1 MRSLQE
7 ECNHQLPGDIPIR
20 PHHSIPPVAVA
31 GKSPFEQLRGH
42 KATTKLTQW
51 QQLIELSVPSHP
63 EDAEIPDRVPAAI
76 MTDGERREPFQP
88 LASDEV
94 RVPIASGTVP
104 SQAPQPGEEQDEDA
118 LSACRSI
125 QDSLAS
131 AGSST
136 QDPAHEG
143 ENQVPYPSLAS
154 TVFFCLDQTTR
165 PRSWCLKLVCNP
177 WFEHVSMLVIL
188 LNCVTLGMFQPCQDD
203 ECDSERC
210 TILEAFDHFIFAF
223 FAVEMVI
230 KMIALGIFGQKCY
243 LGDTW
248 NRLDFFIVVAGMME
262 YSLDGHN
269 VSLSA
274 IRTVRVLRPLRAINR
289 VPSMRILVTLLLDTL
304 PMLGN
309 VLLLCFFV
317 FFIFGIVGVQ
327 LWAGL
332 LRNRCFLDTNLQMTY
347 NLTFLHPYY
356 RTEEGEENPFICSSH
371 RDNGMQKCSSIPNRK
386 EYKVECT
393 LSMDSYNQNS
403 YTLDFS
409 HRNACINWN
418 QYYNICRTGDLN
430 PHNGAINFD
439 NIGYAWIAIFQVITL
454 EGWVDI
460 MYYVMDA
467 HSFYNFIYFILL
479 IIVGSFFMINLCL
492 VVIATQFSETKQRE
506 NQLMKEQRAR
516 YLSNDSTIASFS
528 EPGSC
533 YDELLKYIC
542 HIFRKVKRRTLRL
555 YNNWQSKRR
564 KKVDP
569 NSSDNGQG
577 RRTKKR
583 ITSIHH
589 LIHHHHH
596 HHHHHYHLS
605 NGSPQGPRSNPEI
618 CDLELKVIKPGSQL
632 MLPPSSPNLRAAP
645 AADSE
650 SVHSI
655 YHADCHVEGA
665 QMKCKSSN
673 VTASI
678 KLTNHGNMNYPTI
691 MPSPA
696 NKASI
701 TPVSKGK
708 KNDSESGGGS
718 PVAVVN
724 SPAHLNVDSYG
735 KLHHLVGEHGLCRT
749 ASRLSGLNMP
759 CPLPSPQASMLSC
772 ELQNCPYCASILE
785 DPEFEFS
792 ESDSYESGEDNN
804 GVYEFTQDV
813 RHGDQRD
820 QIQQQRNKKKK
831 KKKKKKPKEGNKVTR
846 LWRAFGNKLKWIVE
860 SKYFNRGIMIAILIN
875 TLSMGIE
882 YHEQPDELTNALE
895 ISNIVFTSMFA
906 LEMLLKLLAF
916 GIWGYIKN
924 PYNIFDG
931 IIVVIS
937 VWEIIGQSDGGLSVL
952 RTFRLLRVLKLVRF
966 MPALRRQLVVLMKT
980 MDNVATFCML
990 LMLFIF
996 IFSILGMHLFG
1007 CKFGLKT
1014 DSGDTVPDRKN
1025 FDSLLWAIVTVFQ
1038 ILTQEDWNV
1047 VLYNGMASTS
1057 SWAALYFVALMTFG
1071 NYVLFNLLVAILV
1084 EGFQAEGDANRSD
1097 TDEDKTSINFE
1108 EDFEKLK
1115 ELRAS
1120 EMKLYSLAV
1129 TPNGHLEGKGSMPPP
1144 IIMRTA
1150 ATPMPTPRCS
1160 PHMDSVHPFVDSR
1173 RGSNASIDPLSFDQ
1187 KSLSSLRSSPC
1198 ANWGT
1203 SSNWG
1208 SRRSSW
1214 NSLGRAPSLKKKN
1227 QSGERESLL
1236 SGEGKGSTDDEAE
1249 DAKLS
1254 AVSRPPFHR
1263 RAESLDCRGAL
1274 ELPELLQVPGVR
1286 HSLSV
1291 SPVAMVP
1298 TEYQDCNG
1306 KMVHV
1311 PSEFYLRM
1319 DGHKDDPL
1327 DYDDDMED
1335 NYCYR
1340 IRKALEPYKPEW
1352 CKTHEAWSLYLFSP
1366 QNRLRATCQRVIAHK
1381 MFDHV
1386 VLVFIF
1392 LNCITIALERP
1403 DIDPN
1408 STERIFLSVSNYIF
1422 TAIFV
1427 AEMLVKVVAL
1437 GFFSGENTYLQS
1449 SWNVL
1454 DGVLVFV
1461 SIIDIVVSMASA
1473 GGAKILGILR
1483 VLRLLRTLRPLRVI
1497 SRAPGLKL
1505 VVETLI
1511 SSLRPIGNIVL
1522 ICCAFFIIFGI
1533 LGVQLFKGKFYY
1545 CEGPDIRNVSTK
1557 TDCTNAH
1564 HKWVRRK
1571 YNFDNL
1577 GQALMS
1583 LFVLSSKDGWVNI
1596 MYDGLDAVGIDQQP
1610 SQNHNPWMLLYFIS
1624 FLLIVSFFVL
1634 NMFVGVVV
1642 ENFHKCRQHQEAEEA
1657 RRREEKRLR
1666 RLEKKRRSKEIYMS
1680 EAQRRPYYA
1689 DYSPVRRYIH
1699 TLCTSHYL
1707 DLFITFIIGVNVITM
1722 SMEHF
1727 NQPKSLD
1734 EALKYCN
1741 YVFTI
1746 VFVFEAVL
1754 KLVAFGFRRFF
1765 KDRWNQ
1771 LDLAIVLLSIMGIT
1785 LEEIEMN
1792 AALPIN
1798 PTIIRIMRVLRIAR
1812 VLKLLKMATGM
1823 RALLDTVVQALP
1835 QVGNLGLLFML
1846 LFFIYAALGVELFGK
1861 LDCSEDN
1868 PCEGLS
1874 RHATFNN
1881 FGMAFLTLF
1890 RVSTGDNW
1898 NGIMK
1903 DTLRECHRDDKHC
1916 LSYLPVISPVYFV
1929 TFVLIAQFV
1938 LVNVVVAV
1946 LMKHLEESN
1955 KEAKEDAEMDA
1966 EIELEMS
1973 RGVNTPVRA
1982 PDGSQAASKAGSP
1995 LLVQHRALEAAASF
2009 GAQREPQ
2016 NLLTV
2021 RKISVARMH
2030 SLPNDS
2036 YMFRPVMPAKAPFPL
2051 HEVELETYSY
2061 KSPRGSITSVR
2072 SQPVGTCSSL
2082 RVPREALHP
2091 TTPPPRHDH
2100 RDLWKLLPPHA
2111 ASRSPS
2117 LHRLLCRQE
2126 AIQRDTLE
2134 APNADPKD
2142 RGQTEACENLPPPKK
2157 LCQSILGPPL
2167 LHPTPSSLPGTPPL
2181 PHASPHRPSS
2191 VCTHKHTFSQHSI
2204 PSRPSSC
2211 NSDPDSSLFESS
2223 DLADEEVSH
2232 INSSVRNWAEQLESG
2247 DPSDSPFSSPALSPA
2262 PLKNCSTTSLS
2273 GGISKEK
2280 DLKKFYSVDT
2290 RGFLAKP
2297 GWADDQ
2303 RRHSIEIC
2311 PSIDDRECRFIE
2323 SPEEKKRLPLHMPL
2337 EAEYIR
2343 GIRRKKK
2350 MSPPCISIDPPM
2362 EEEGNASAR
2371 TKASE
2376 NSLLRRRTPSCESTA
2391 YRDSL
2396 ELTESQPGDLASKA
2410 ERRALPACRGEH
2422 LTIPNFSF
2430 ESSDPGSTS
2439 NLSDRLLEGGQAAP
2453 LSTDSRPDDASPL
2466 EMKRVDHLKTQCGNP
2481 EENEELSGGTKSPL
2495 QKHGLVPVITATDED
2510 LDKPV

>member
-1 MRSLQE
+1 
-7 ECNHQLPGDIPIR
+7 
-20 PHHSIPPVAVA
+20 
-31 GKSPFEQLRGH
+31 
-42 KATTKLTQW
+42 
-51 QQLIELSVPSHP
+51 
-63 EDAEIPDRVPAAI
+63 
-76 MTDGERREPFQP
+76 MTDGERREPFQS

-94 RVPIASGTVP
+94 RVPIASLP
-104 SQAPQPGEEQDEDA
+104 SQAAQPGEDEDV
-118 LSACRSI
+118 LSPCKSI
-125 QDSLAS
+125 QGSLGS
-131 AGSST
+131 GGSSA
-136 QDPAHEG
+136 QDPAQED
-143 ENQVPYPSLAS
+143 EEQVPYPALAP
-154 TVFFCLDQTTR
+154 TVFFCLKQTTR
-165 PRSWCLKLVCNP
+165 PRSWCLRLVCNP

-188 LNCVTLGMFQPCQDD
+188 LNCVTLGMFQPCEDVD
-203 ECDSERC
+203 CKSERC

-230 KMIALGIFGQKCY
+230 KMVALGIFGQKCY

-248 NRLDFFIVVAGMME
+248 NRLDFFIVMAGMME

-332 LRNRCFLDTNLQMTY
+332 LRNRCFLDSNFAMTY
-347 NLTFLHPYY
+347 NFTLRQLYY
-356 RTEEGEENPFICSSH
+356 QPEGEENPFICSSH
-371 RDNGMQKCSSIPNRK
+371 RDNGMQKCSNIPNRK
-386 EYKVECT
+386 EYRVECT
-393 LSMDSYNQNS
+393 LSMDFYNQNL
-403 YTLDFS
+403 YNPDFS
-409 HRNACINWN
+409 NRSACINWN
-418 QYYNICRTGDLN
+418 QYYNVCKAGDVN

-564 KKVDP
+564 KKVTP
-569 NSSDNGQG
+569 NSAPSGQS
-577 RRTKKR
+577 RRSKKR

-596 HHHHHYHLS
+596 HHHHYHIS
-605 NGSPQGPRSNPEI
+605 NGSPRGLRSNPEI
-618 CDLELKVIKPGSQL
+618 CDLELKVMKSGSQL
-632 MLPPSSPNLRAAP
+632 ILPSPSPNLHSP
-645 AADSE
+645 PPHVDSE

-655 YHADCHVEGA
+655 YHADCHVEGP
-665 QMKCKSSN
+665 QVKCKSSN
-673 VTASI
+673 ASASI
-678 KLTNHGNMNYPTI
+678 KLTAGLTTNHDNMNYPTI
-691 MPSPA
+691 LPSPA
-696 NKASI
+696 SKASSAPVPKGKESGS
-701 TPVSKGK
+701 TPV
-708 KNDSESGGGS
+708 
-718 PVAVVN
+718 AMVN
-724 SPAHLNVDSYG
+724 SPVSLNAAPFE
-735 KLHHLVGEHGLCRT
+735 KLHQLMGEHGLCRT
-749 ASRLSGLNMP
+749 SSRLSGLNVP
-759 CPLPSPQASMLSC
+759 CPLPSPQPSILTC
-772 ELQNCPYCASILE
+772 ELQNCPYCANILE

-792 ESDSYESGEDNN
+792 ESDSYDSDNN
-804 GVYEFTQDV
+804 GVYEFTQDL

-820 QIQQQRNKKKK
+820 QIQQQRNKKR
-831 KKKKKKPKEGNKVTR
+831 KKKKPKERNKVAR
-846 LWRAFGNKLKWIVE
+846 LWVAFGNKLKRIVE

-906 LEMLLKLLAF
+906 LEMVLKLLAF
-916 GIWGYIKN
+916 GIFGYIKN

-931 IIVVIS
+931 IIVIIS

-1007 CKFGLKT
+1007 CKFSLKT
-1014 DSGDTVPDRKN
+1014 DTGDTVPDRKN

-1097 TDEDKTSINFE
+1097 TDEDKTSANFD
-1108 EDFEKLK
+1108 EDFEKLRD
-1115 ELRAS
+1115 LRAT
-1120 EMKLYSLAV
+1120 EMKMYSLAI
-1129 TPNGHLEGKGSMPPP
+1129 TPNGHVEGRGSVPPP

-1150 ATPMPTPRCS
+1150 ATPMPTPKCS
-1160 PHMDSVHPFVDSR
+1160 PHMDSVHTFVDSR
-1173 RGSNASIDPLSFDQ
+1173 RGSNASVDPLSYDQ

-1198 ANWGT
+1198 ANWGPN
-1203 SSNWG
+1203 SNWG

-1214 NSLGRAPSLKKKN
+1214 NSLGRAPSLKKKS

-1236 SGEGKGSTDDEAE
+1236 SGEGKGSTDDDSD
-1249 DAKLS
+1249 DAKS
-1254 AVSRPPFHR
+1254 STVSRATLHR
-1263 RAESLDCRGAL
+1263 RAESLDYRSSL
-1274 ELPELLQVPGVR
+1274 DLPELLQLPTMR
-1286 HSLSV
+1286 HSLSINPLAV
-1291 SPVAMVP
+1291 LP

-1311 PSEFYLRM
+1311 PGEFFLRI
-1319 DGHKDDPL
+1319 DSHKDDPL
-1327 DYDDDMED
+1327 DYDYDDDMD
-1335 NYCYR
+1335 DSYCYR

-1352 CKTHEAWSLYLFSP
+1352 WKNHEDWSLYLFSP
-1366 QNRLRATCQRVIAHK
+1366 QNRIRAMCQKVIAHK

-1403 DIDPN
+1403 DIDPH
-1408 STERIFLSVSNYIF
+1408 SMERIFLSVSNYIF

-1427 AEMLVKVVAL
+1427 VEMMVKVVAL

-1454 DGVLVFV
+1454 DGILVFV
-1461 SIIDIVVSMASA
+1461 SIIDIIVSMASA

-1545 CEGPDIRNVSTK
+1545 CEGPDTKNISTK
-1557 TDCTNAH
+1557 ADCTSVH
-1564 HKWVRRK
+1564 YRWVRRK

-1596 MYDGLDAVGIDQQP
+1596 MYNGLDAVGIDQQP
-1610 SQNHNPWMLLYFIS
+1610 VQNHNPWMLLYFIS

-1666 RLEKKRRSKEIYMS
+1666 RLEKKRRK
-1680 EAQRRPYYA
+1680 AQRRPYYA
-1689 DYSPVRRYIH
+1689 DYSPTRRYIH

-1722 SMEHF
+1722 SMEHY
-1727 NQPKSLD
+1727 NQPKTLD

-1874 RHATFNN
+1874 RHATFTN

-1903 DTLRECHRDDKHC
+1903 DTLRECTKEDKHC

-1973 RGVNTPVRA
+1973 RGGSTPANSGGGNGTSASDVRA
-1982 PDGSQAASKAGSP
+1982 PYGSQEAMKPESP
-1995 LLVQHRALEAAASF
+1995 MRVKHQALEALSCENVSLAIPDSDPLEGRETPRMETTSFRSAPHHHVLTPSHKTPGCESEEGAACMRTK
-2009 GAQREPQ
+2009 REPQ
-2016 NLLTV
+2016 NFLTV
-2021 RKISVARMH
+2021 RKISVSRMH

-2036 YMFRPVMPAKAPFPL
+2036 YMFRPVMPAKAPYPL
-2051 HEVELETYSY
+2051 HEVEMETYPC
-2061 KSPRGSITSVR
+2061 KSQRGSVTSIR

-2082 RVPREALHP
+2082 RVPRESLQVTAVSSH
-2091 TTPPPRHDH
+2091 HDSC
-2100 RDLWKLLPPHA
+2100 DAWKILSPQ
-2111 ASRSPS
+2111 STSQSPS
-2117 LHRLLCRQE
+2117 LNRLLCRQE
-2126 AIQRDTLE
+2126 AVRTDSLDGQNTDS
-2134 APNADPKD
+2134 KD
-2142 RGQTEACENLPPPKK
+2142 NLQAESSESLQPKK
-2157 LCQSILGPPL
+2157 QSQSSLGPAL
-2167 LHPTPSSLPGTPPL
+2167 LHPSPLSQPGTPP
-2181 PHASPHRPSS
+2181 HSPTSSSHHRCSS
-2191 VCTHKHTFSQHSI
+2191 VRTRKHTYSQHSI
-2204 PSRPSSC
+2204 SSRPSSQ
-2211 NSDPDSSLFESS
+2211 NSNPASPENSLFESS

-2232 INSSVRNWAEQLESG
+2232 INSSVKDWQEQPEIRSR
-2247 DPSDSPFSSPALSPA
+2247 SVSPFISPASSLVL
-2262 PLKNCSTTSLS
+2262 LKNCSTASLAGS
-2273 GGISKEK
+2273 NSRER

-2290 RGFLAKP
+2290 KGFLDKP
-2297 GWADDQ
+2297 SWADDQ

-2311 PSIDDRECRFIE
+2311 PSIDNGDGSLEQPAEGKER
-2323 SPEEKKRLPLHMPL
+2323 SPVHIQSEL
-2337 EAEYIR
+2337 EYIP
-2343 GIRRKKK
+2343 GARRKKK

-2362 EEEGNASAR
+2362 EDESSTASR

-2376 NSLLRRRTPSCESTA
+2376 NSMLRRRTPSCESTA

-2396 ELTESQPGDLASKA
+2396 DVTDNQPGEQASKA
-2410 ERRALPACRGEH
+2410 ERRVQPPCRGEH

-2430 ESSDPGSTS
+2430 EQSDPSS
-2439 NLSDRLLEGGQAAP
+2439 SSSLSDLLLDSGQATP
-2453 LSTDSRPDDASPL
+2453 SSIVSMDSQPDATAL
-2466 EMKRVDHLKTQCGNP
+2466 ELKKLDHLKTQCNNP
-2481 EENEELSGGTKSPL
+2481 EKNKELLGITKSPIRR
-2495 QKHGLVPVITATDED
+2495 HELVPMTVATDED
-2510 LDKPV
+2510 IDKPV

>member
-1 MRSLQE
+1 
-7 ECNHQLPGDIPIR
+7 
-20 PHHSIPPVAVA
+20 
-31 GKSPFEQLRGH
+31 
-42 KATTKLTQW
+42 
-51 QQLIELSVPSHP
+51 
-63 EDAEIPDRVPAAI
+63 
-76 MTDGERREPFQP
+76 
-88 LASDEV
+88 
-94 RVPIASGTVP
+94 
-104 SQAPQPGEEQDEDA
+104 
-118 LSACRSI
+118 
-125 QDSLAS
+125 
-131 AGSST
+131 
-136 QDPAHEG
+136 
-143 ENQVPYPSLAS
+143 
-154 TVFFCLDQTTR
+154 
-165 PRSWCLKLVCNP
+165 
-177 WFEHVSMLVIL
+177 MLVIL
-188 LNCVTLGMFQPCQDD
+188 LNCVTLGMFQPCEDV
-203 ECDSERC
+203 ECQSERC
-210 TILEAFDHFIFAF
+210 TILEAFDDFIFAF

-230 KMIALGIFGQKCY
+230 KMVALGIFGQKCY

-248 NRLDFFIVVAGMME
+248 NRLDFFIVMAGMME

-332 LRNRCFLDTNLQMTY
+332 LRNRCFLDRNFAMTY

-356 RTEEGEENPFICSSH
+356 RTDEAEENPFICSSH
-371 RDNGMQKCSSIPNRK
+371 RENGMQKCSNIPNRK

-393 LSMDSYNQNS
+393 LSMDSYTPSLYNP
-403 YTLDFS
+403 DFS
-409 HRNACINWN
+409 SRNACINWN
-418 QYYNICRTGDLN
+418 QYYNVCMAGDVN

-439 NIGYAWIAIFQVITL
+439 NIGYAWIAIFQ
-454 EGWVDI
+454 
-460 MYYVMDA
+460 
-467 HSFYNFIYFILL
+467 
-479 IIVGSFFMINLCL
+479 VGSFFMINLCL

-506 NQLMKEQRAR
+506 NQLMQEQRAR

-533 YDELLKYIC
+533 YEELLKYIC
-542 HIFRKVKRRTLRL
+542 HIFRKVKRRTIRL
-555 YNNWQSKRR
+555 YNNWQSRRR
-564 KKVDP
+564 KKVNP
-569 NSSDNGQG
+569 NSTTNGQS
-577 RRTKKR
+577 RRGKKR

-596 HHHHHYHLS
+596 HHHHYHIS
-605 NGSPQGPRSNPEI
+605 NGSPRGPRSNPEI
-618 CDLELKVIKPGSQL
+618 CDLELKVMKPGGQL
-632 MLPPSSPNLRAAP
+632 MLPPPSPNLQSPAP
-645 AADSE
+645 PPDSE

-655 YHADCHVEGA
+655 YHADCHVEGP
-665 QMKCKSSN
+665 QVNCKSSN
-673 VTASI
+673 APASI
-678 KLTNHGNMNYPTI
+678 KLTTGVSNRGNMNYPTI
-691 MPSPA
+691 LPSPTS
-696 NKASI
+696 KASSV
-701 TPVSKGK
+701 PVPKGK
-708 KNDSESGGGS
+708 KNGNS
-718 PVAVVN
+718 PVAMVN
-724 SPAHLNVDSYG
+724 SPVNLSTDPYG
-735 KLHHLVGEHGLCRT
+735 KLQQLVGDHGLRRT
-749 ASRLSGLNMP
+749 PSRLSGLSAA
-759 CPLPSPQASMLSC
+759 CPLPGPPGGTLTC
-772 ELQNCPYCASILE
+772 ELQNCPFCATILE
-785 DPEFEFS
+785 DPEFAFS
-792 ESDSYESGEDNN
+792 ESDSYDSDSN
-804 GVYEFTQDV
+804 GVYEFTQDL

-820 QIQQQRNKKKK
+820 QLQQQRGRRRRRR
-831 KKKKKKPKEGNKVTR
+831 KKPKERNRVTR
-846 LWRAFGNKLKWIVE
+846 LWKAFGNKLKRIVE

-916 GIWGYIKN
+916 GLFGYIKN

-1007 CKFGLKT
+1007 CKFSLKT
-1014 DSGDTVPDRKN
+1014 DTGDTVPDRKN

-1097 TDEDKTSINFE
+1097 TDEDKTSANFDD
-1108 EDFEKLK
+1108 DFEKLK
-1115 ELRAS
+1115 DLRAT
-1120 EMKLYSLAV
+1120 EMKMYSLAV
-1129 TPNGHLEGKGSMPPP
+1129 TPNGHLEGRGSMPPP

-1150 ATPMPTPRCS
+1150 ATPMPTPKCS
-1160 PHMDSVHPFVDSR
+1160 PHMDSVHTFVDSR
-1173 RGSNASIDPLSFDQ
+1173 RGSNASLDPMSYDQ

-1236 SGEGKGSTDDEAE
+1236 SGEGKGSTDDDSD
-1249 DAKLS
+1249 DAKS
-1254 AVSRPPFHR
+1254 STVSRASLHR
-1263 RAESLDCRGAL
+1263 RAESLDYRSSL
-1274 ELPELLQVPGVR
+1274 DLPELLQLPTVR
-1286 HSLSV
+1286 HSLGI
-1291 SPVAMVP
+1291 SPVAVLP
-1298 TEYQDCNG
+1298 AEYQDCNG

-1311 PSEFYLRM
+1311 PSEFFLRI
-1319 DGHKDDPL
+1319 DSHKEDTL
-1327 DYDDDMED
+1327 DYEDDMED
-1335 NYCYR
+1335 SYCYR
-1340 IRKALEPYKPEW
+1340 IRKVLEPYKPEW
-1352 CKTHEAWSLYLFSP
+1352 CKNHEDWSLYLFSP
-1366 QNRLRATCQRVIAHK
+1366 QNRFRVMCQKVIAHK

-1403 DIDPN
+1403 DIDPH

-1427 AEMLVKVVAL
+1427 AEMMVKVVAL

-1461 SIIDIVVSMASA
+1461 SIIDIIVSMASA
-1473 GGAKILGILR
+1473 GGAKILGVLR

-1545 CEGPDIRNVSTK
+1545 CDGPDVKNITTK
-1557 TDCTNAH
+1557 TDCTNARYR
-1564 HKWVRRK
+1564 WVRRK

-1610 SQNHNPWMLLYFIS
+1610 IQNHNPWMLLYFIS

-1666 RLEKKRRSKEIYMS
+1666 RLEKKRRSKEIYLS

-1689 DYSPVRRYIH
+1689 DYSPARKYIH

-1722 SMEHF
+1722 SMEHY

-1771 LDLAIVLLSIMGIT
+1771 LDLAIVLLSIVGIT

-1861 LDCSEDN
+1861 LDCSEEN

-1874 RHATFNN
+1874 RHATFTN

-1903 DTLRECHRDDKHC
+1903 DTLRECTREDKHC

-1973 RGVNTPVRA
+1973 RGATTAATGGSRGGTVAPEGRA
-1982 PDGSQAASKAGSP
+1982 PYRSLETMKLESAMQAKH
-1995 LLVQHRALEAAASF
+1995 QALEALSCENVSLAIPDSDTLERGETPMMEISSFCSVSHHVLTPSHKTPGHEAEGGAACLRPQDS
-2009 GAQREPQ
+2009 Q

-2021 RKISVARMH
+2021 RKISVSRMH

-2051 HEVELETYSY
+2051 HEVEMETYPC
-2061 KSPRGSITSVR
+2061 KSQRGSITSIR

-2082 RVPREALHP
+2082 RVPAESFQLAARSPNREG
-2091 TTPPPRHDH
+2091 RH
-2100 RDLWKLLPPHA
+2100 RWKILPPHVVP
-2111 ASRSPS
+2111 RSPT
-2117 LHRLLCRQE
+2117 LNKLLCRQE
-2126 AIQRDTLE
+2126 AVRTDSV
-2134 APNADPKD
+2134 D
-2142 RGQTEACENLPPPKK
+2142 GQTPDAKDSLQAEPGETLPSAK
-2157 LCQSILGPPL
+2157 QSQSTFLPSP
-2167 LHPTPSSLPGTPPL
+2167 LHPAAASPPGTPPRS
-2181 PHASPHRPSS
+2181 PPCSPHQHPS
-2191 VCTHKHTFSQHSI
+2191 VHARKHSFSQRSVAGRP
-2204 PSRPSSC
+2204 PSPTSSP
-2211 NSDPDSSLFESS
+2211 PDAESGPLESS

-2232 INSSVRNWAEQLESG
+2232 INSSAKDWGER
-2247 DPSDSPFSSPALSPA
+2247 SDAGSRSTSPFISPA
-2262 PLKNCSTTSLS
+2262 PSPVPLQNCSTTSLS
-2273 GGISKEK
+2273 RGSGKEK
-2280 DLKKFYSVDT
+2280 DLKKFYSIDT
-2290 RGFLAKP
+2290 KGFLAKP
-2297 GWADDQ
+2297 SWADDQ

-2311 PSIDDRECRFIE
+2311 PSVTDGDCSFGEAA
-2323 SPEEKKRLPLHMPL
+2323 EEKQRSPAHVQP
-2337 EAEYIR
+2337 ESEYIH
-2343 GIRRKKK
+2343 GARRKKK

-2362 EEEGNASAR
+2362 EDDGGAAPR
-2371 TKASE
+2371 TKPSE
-2376 NSLLRRRTPSCESTA
+2376 NSMLRRRTPSCEFPA
-2391 YRDSL
+2391 YRESL
-2396 ELTESQPGDLASKA
+2396 ELAESQPADPASKA
-2410 ERRALPACRGEH
+2410 ERRGQPPCRGEH
-2422 LTIPNFSF
+2422 LAVPNFSF
-2430 ESSDPGSTS
+2430 EQSDGGSLSS
-2439 NLSDRLLEGGQAAP
+2439 LSDLRLDGGPSAP
-2453 LSTDSRPDDASPL
+2453 SSADSRPGPAAPEL
-2466 EMKRVDHLKTQCGNP
+2466 KKPEHLKTQRSNP
-2481 EENEELSGGTKSPL
+2481 EKSKELLGVAQSPL
-2495 QKHGLVPVITATDED
+2495 RKQDSGPVTVATEED
-2510 LDKPV
+2510 VAEPV

>member
-1 MRSLQE
+1 MNE
-7 ECNHQLPGDIPIR
+7 EVFL
-20 PHHSIPPVAVA
+20 
-31 GKSPFEQLRGH
+31 
-42 KATTKLTQW
+42 
-51 QQLIELSVPSHP
+51 
-63 EDAEIPDRVPAAI
+63 
-76 MTDGERREPFQP
+76 
-88 LASDEV
+88 
-94 RVPIASGTVP
+94 TVP
-104 SQAPQPGEEQDEDA
+104 
-118 LSACRSI
+118 
-125 QDSLAS
+125 DSLADAHVHACTHTFVLPLIGS
-131 AGSST
+131 FTLHVGNARIPSPKSRSFVFFLTGSS
-136 QDPAHEG
+136 QQKQP
-143 ENQVPYPSLAS
+143 
-154 TVFFCLDQTTR
+154 
-165 PRSWCLKLVCNP
+165 NP
-177 WFEHVSMLVIL
+177 LGVNLLHVSMLVIL
-188 LNCVTLGMFQPCQDD
+188 LNCVTLGMFQPCEDVK
-203 ECDSERC
+203 CKSERC

-230 KMIALGIFGQKCY
+230 KMVALGIFGQKCY

-248 NRLDFFIVVAGMME
+248 NRLDFFIVMAGMLE

-332 LRNRCFLDTNLQMTY
+332 LRNRCFFDSNFAMTY

-356 RTEEGEENPFICSSH
+356 QPDDGEDNPFICSSH
-371 RDNGMQKCSSIPNRK
+371 RDNGMQKCSNIPNLK
-386 EYKVECT
+386 HLKVECT
-393 LSMDSYNQNS
+393 LSMDPYTPNLYNP
-403 YTLDFS
+403 DFS
-409 HRNACINWN
+409 NRNACINWN
-418 QYYNICRTGDLN
+418 QYYNVCMAGDVN

-506 NQLMKEQRAR
+506 NQLMQEQRAR

-533 YDELLKYIC
+533 YEELLKYIC

-564 KKVDP
+564 KKVNP
-569 NSSDNGQG
+569 NSTTNGQSRRG
-577 RRTKKR
+577 RKR

-596 HHHHHYHLS
+596 HHHHHYHIS
-605 NGSPQGPRSNPEI
+605 NGSPRGPRSNPEI
-618 CDLELKVIKPGSQL
+618 CGLELKVMKPGGQL
-632 MLPPSSPNLRAAP
+632 MLPPPSPNLQSPPAP
-645 AADSE
+645 DSE

-655 YHADCHVEGA
+655 YHADCHVEA
-665 QMKCKSSN
+665 PQVKCKSSN
-673 VTASI
+673 TPASI
-678 KLTNHGNMNYPTI
+678 KLAAGLTSHGNMNYPTI
-691 MPSPA
+691 LPSPA
-696 NKASI
+696 SKANSV
-701 TPVSKGK
+701 PGPKGK
-708 KNDSESGGGS
+708 KNGSS
-718 PVAVVN
+718 PVPMVS
-724 SPAHLNVDSYG
+724 SPVRLNADSFG
-735 KLHHLVGEHGLCRT
+735 KLQHLMGEHGLRR
-749 ASRLSGLNMP
+749 ASSRLSGLNVP
-759 CPLPSPQASMLSC
+759 CPLPSPQASMLTC

-792 ESDSYESGEDNN
+792 ESDSYDSDNN
-804 GVYEFTQDV
+804 GVYEFTQDL

-820 QIQQQRNKKKK
+820 QIQQQRNKRR
-831 KKKKKKPKEGNKVTR
+831 KKKKKPKERNKAAR
-846 LWRAFGNKLKWIVE
+846 LWSAFGNKLKKIVE

-916 GIWGYIKN
+916 GIFGYIKN

-931 IIVVIS
+931 IIVIIS

-1007 CKFGLKT
+1007 CKFSLKT
-1014 DSGDTVPDRKN
+1014 KTGDTVPDRKN

-1097 TDEDKTSINFE
+1097 TDEDKTSANFD

-1115 ELRAS
+1115 DLRAA
-1120 EMKLYSLAV
+1120 EMKMYSLAV
-1129 TPNGHLEGKGSMPPP
+1129 TPNGHLEARGSMPPP

-1150 ATPMPTPRCS
+1150 ATPMPTPKCS
-1160 PHMDSVHPFVDSR
+1160 PHMDSVHTFVDSR
-1173 RGSNASIDPLSFDQ
+1173 RGSNASIDPLSYDQ

-1198 ANWGT
+1198 ANWGP

-1236 SGEGKGSTDDEAE
+1236 SGEGKGSTDDESD
-1249 DAKLS
+1249 DAKS
-1254 AVSRPPFHR
+1254 STVSRASLHR
-1263 RAESLDCRGAL
+1263 RAESLDYRS
-1274 ELPELLQVPGVR
+1274 
-1286 HSLSV
+1286 SLDFIN
-1291 SPVAMVP
+1291 PMAMLP

-1306 KMVHV
+1306 KMMHV
-1311 PSEFYLRM
+1311 PNEFFLRI
-1319 DGHKDDPL
+1319 DSHKDDPL

-1335 NYCYR
+1335 SYCYR
-1340 IRKALEPYKPEW
+1340 IRKMLEPYKPEW
-1352 CKTHEAWSLYLFSP
+1352 CKNHEDWSLYLFSP
-1366 QNRLRATCQRVIAHK
+1366 QNRFRAMCQKVIAHK

-1403 DIDPN
+1403 DIDPH

-1427 AEMLVKVVAL
+1427 AEMMVKVVAL

-1461 SIIDIVVSMASA
+1461 SIIDIIVSMASA
-1473 GGAKILGILR
+1473 GGAKILGVLR

-1533 LGVQLFKGKFYY
+1533 LGVQLFKGKFYS
-1545 CEGPDIRNVSTK
+1545 CEGSDTK
-1557 TDCTNAH
+1557 NITTKADCTNAH
-1564 HKWVRRK
+1564 FKWVRRK

-1596 MYDGLDAVGIDQQP
+1596 MYDGLDAVGIDQQVATKDILRFFP
-1610 SQNHNPWMLLYFIS
+1610 GIHAVGSYVPRAGDREPCSLLCLGFS
-1624 FLLIVSFFVL
+1624 LST
-1634 NMFVGVVV
+1634 
-1642 ENFHKCRQHQEAEEA
+1642 
-1657 RRREEKRLR
+1657 
-1666 RLEKKRRSKEIYMS
+1666 

-1689 DYSPVRRYIH
+1689 DYSPARRYIH

-1722 SMEHF
+1722 SMEHY

-1812 VLKLLKMATGM
+1812 GKSCVFQSL
-1823 RALLDTVVQALP
+1823 
-1835 QVGNLGLLFML
+1835 VGNLGLLFML

-1874 RHATFNN
+1874 RHATFTN

-1903 DTLRECHRDDKHC
+1903 DTLRECTREDKHC

-1973 RGVNTPVRA
+1973 RGAATPKE
-1982 PDGSQAASKAGSP
+1982 SQN
-1995 LLVQHRALEAAASF
+1995 F
-2009 GAQREPQ
+2009 
-2016 NLLTV
+2016 LTV
-2021 RKISVARMH
+2021 RKISVSRMH

-2036 YMFRPVMPAKAPFPL
+2036 YMFRPVMPAKPPYPL
-2051 HEVELETYSY
+2051 HEVEMEMLSLRCT
-2061 KSPRGSITSVR
+2061 GSITSTR
-2072 SQPVGTCSSL
+2072 SQPVGTSSSL
-2082 RVPREALHP
+2082 RIP
-2091 TTPPPRHDH
+2091 TECLQLTPGPSYRNA
-2100 RDLWKLLPPHA
+2100 RDLWKIHPPTA
-2111 ASRSPS
+2111 APRSPS
-2117 LHRLLCRQE
+2117 LNRLLCRQE
-2126 AIQRDTLE
+2126 AIRTESVDGQKAE
-2134 APNADPKD
+2134 AKD
-2142 RGQTEACENLPPPKK
+2142 NVQVESGE
-2157 LCQSILGPPL
+2157 S
-2167 LHPTPSSLPGTPPL
+2167 TPPHS
-2181 PHASPHRPSS
+2181 PASPSPHRHSS
-2191 VCTHKHTFSQHSI
+2191 VCTRKHTCSQHSI
-2204 PSRPSSC
+2204 PSWASSES
-2211 NSDPDSSLFESS
+2211 SDPLRPENSLFESS

-2232 INSSVRNWAEQLESG
+2232 INSSAKDWRE
-2247 DPSDSPFSSPALSPA
+2247 A
-2262 PLKNCSTTSLS
+2262 PGLAGS
-2273 GGISKEK
+2273 GGSREK

-2290 RGFLAKP
+2290 KGFLDKP
-2297 GWADDQ
+2297 SWADNQ

-2311 PSIDDRECRFIE
+2311 PSLDDGDCSFEQPAEGTPRSPVHVQLE
-2323 SPEEKKRLPLHMPL
+2323 S
-2337 EAEYIR
+2337 EYVH
-2343 GIRRKKK
+2343 GARRKKK

-2362 EEEGNASAR
+2362 EDESGAASR

-2376 NSLLRRRTPSCESTA
+2376 NSLLRRRTPSCESAA

-2396 ELTESQPGDLASKA
+2396 DLAENPPGEQPSKA
-2410 ERRALPACRGEH
+2410 ERRVQPLCRGEH
-2422 LTIPNFSF
+2422 LAIPNFSF
-2430 ESSDPGSTS
+2430 EQSDASS
-2439 NLSDRLLEGGQAAP
+2439 LSSLSELLLDSGQSSP
-2453 LSTDSRPDDASPL
+2453 SSGESRPDPAALELTQLEPL
-2466 EMKRVDHLKTQCGNP
+2466 QTQCNHP
-2481 EENEELSGGTKSPL
+2481 ETNKELLVVTKSPL
-2495 QKHGLVPVITATDED
+2495 QKHGLVSTTVATDED
-2510 LDKPV
+2510 VEEPV